1 MSIIEEVVNKI
12 PDWDGKDVAIT
23 PLSGGLT
30 NSNFKVT
37 VDGIPYFVRVP
48 GASTDLLAINR
59 DNEVHN
65 SKAAFV
71 AGVGPKV
78 LHHLPEYNVMVLEF
92 INGKT
97 MSKDSLNEPGMPTR
111 MAEAIKKL
119 NDGPRF
125 LLDFNMFRLT
135 EYYLSLCKERD
146 IKIPDGYLAR
156 IPTIERIEKA
166 MNVNPYTNQAML

>member
-12 PDWDGKDVAIT
+12 PDWDGKDIVIT

-30 NSNFKVT
+30 NSNFKVQ

-111 MAEAIKKL
+111 MAEAS
-119 NDGPRF
+119 R
-125 LLDFNMFRLT
+125 
-135 EYYLSLCKERD
+135 S
-146 IKIPDGYLAR
+146 
-156 IPTIERIEKA
+156 
-166 MNVNPYTNQAML
+166 